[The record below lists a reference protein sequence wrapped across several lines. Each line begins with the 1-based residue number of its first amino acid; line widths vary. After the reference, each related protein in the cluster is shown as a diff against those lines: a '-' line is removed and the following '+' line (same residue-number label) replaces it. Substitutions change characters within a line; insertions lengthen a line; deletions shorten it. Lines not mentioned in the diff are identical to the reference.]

1 MSWESSIKAFKSYL
15 KIERSLS
22 DNSIVAYTR
31 DIKKFADYAIN
42 LELSE
47 SKIERNDI
55 SNFLVLLKK
64 SNISARSQAQ
74 NRLGA
79 SALMQGLADGYFL
92 LPNTIGDYISQD
104 IRTGPISTD

>member
-47 SKIERNDI
+47 SKIERNAAKI
-55 SNFLVLLKK
+55 
-64 SNISARSQAQ
+64 
-74 NRLGA
+74 
-79 SALMQGLADGYFL
+79 
-92 LPNTIGDYISQD
+92 LPIPMYSPSI
-104 IRTGPISTD
+104 

>member
-1 MSWESSIKAFKSYL
+1 MSRESSIKAFKSYL

-47 SKIERNDI
+47 SKIERND
-55 SNFLVLLKK
+55 
-64 SNISARSQAQ
+64 
-74 NRLGA
+74 
-79 SALMQGLADGYFL
+79 
-92 LPNTIGDYISQD
+92 TIGINCS
-104 IRTGPISTD
+104 IVARGAIIA